1 MIENI
6 LIHLKKSPRLQKK
19 LNPTFLSFTDFFK
32 DPTRDNYVEGP
43 MNSMSKL
50 TITPKKQY
58 AVKRKLYE
66 LADSGYSNPDMAYV
80 PPPLSSN
87 DVDEMPVPPEKKK
100 IRKHKKNK
108 I

>member
-1 MIENI
+1 
-6 LIHLKKSPRLQKK
+6 
-19 LNPTFLSFTDFFK
+19 
-32 DPTRDNYVEGP
+32 

-108 I
+108 IWNTDTCLLCYEDSIFFPCNGLGIT

>member
-1 MIENI
+1 
-6 LIHLKKSPRLQKK
+6 
-19 LNPTFLSFTDFFK
+19 
-32 DPTRDNYVEGP
+32 

-100 IRKHKKNK
+100 IRKNKKNK
-108 I
+108 IWNTDTCLLCYADSIFFPCNGLGIT

>member
-1 MIENI
+1 
-6 LIHLKKSPRLQKK
+6 
-19 LNPTFLSFTDFFK
+19 
-32 DPTRDNYVEGP
+32 

-108 I
+108 IWNTDTCLLCYADSIFFPCDGLGIT

>member
-1 MIENI
+1 
-6 LIHLKKSPRLQKK
+6 
-19 LNPTFLSFTDFFK
+19 
-32 DPTRDNYVEGP
+32 

-108 I
+108 IWNTDTCLLCYADSIFFPCNGLGIT

>member
-1 MIENI
+1 
-6 LIHLKKSPRLQKK
+6 
-19 LNPTFLSFTDFFK
+19 
-32 DPTRDNYVEGP
+32 

-50 TITPKKQY
+50 TITPKKQC

>member
-1 MIENI
+1 
-6 LIHLKKSPRLQKK
+6 
-19 LNPTFLSFTDFFK
+19 
-32 DPTRDNYVEGP
+32 

-87 DVDEMPVPPEKKK
+87 DVDEMPVPPGKKK

-108 I
+108 IWNTDTCLLCYADSIFFPCNGLGIT

>member
-1 MIENI
+1 
-6 LIHLKKSPRLQKK
+6 
-19 LNPTFLSFTDFFK
+19 
-32 DPTRDNYVEGP
+32 

-80 PPPLSSN
+80 PPPLLSN

-108 I
+108 IWNTDTCLLCYADSIFFPCNGLGIT